1 MDSPVPVIFKRNK
14 GKPKPRE
21 KETVANLSADDAS
34 ETAEDPPSTLA
45 TKLKKKIQKAKPKS
59 RLSFGGDEEEG
70 DGEVF
75 KVKKSNLSKKMSL
88 GIYPATVPSSL
99 DQATISTNDSPKYDA
114 AYLEELKASTPSARP
129 PPMKVDPYDADMSV
143 DLADVSMQ
151 SMEIDTEETMSFIP
165 SQSSIKV
172 AKEKR
177 ERLRKTRDSG
187 EEEYISLSLARRE
200 DIPQGPHPESRLMRE
215 EDELGEGDDEF
226 AEYTS
231 AQERIALGKKSRK
244 LEASHRKEAMK
255 EMIQDAEEE
264 DEETVEWEQEQ
275 LRRGGHRTPEPSSSS
290 KAKQVYKAA
299 PIPSATPVP
308 SLAPAISRLSEQ
320 LALLTTSHAK
330 NSAALNSL
338 AQERAEVDDR
348 EKEMR
353 EMVEKAESKRAWF
366 EGFKE
371 WVESVA
377 SFLDEKYP
385 LLEKLE
391 EEHASLL
398 KERADMVNKRRREDD
413 EDDLALFIGPLPTVP
428 STIPNRVD
436 DFGRTISN
444 PDPVQERRE
453 RRVAR
458 IARRQIRTSQ
468 RRRPAGEEEGGYS
481 TDSSLAPADSN
492 AYTEALQ
499 SLATKRKEV
508 LSDVKAE
515 EFRDPGKGR
524 WNMWREK
531 YSDSYV
537 GAWGGLGVVSV
548 WEFWDGRDLHSF
560 RWYKGLYEYCRP
572 GEGKV
577 VEERD
582 LGPDGDLVA
591 SMIST
596 AVIPVIC
603 RAIEGGSLDVYSQKH
618 IRRMIDLSEEIEASV
633 ESGNAKFLMI
643 LKSVMTVF
651 QNAISATESSIAK
664 YNSAHQSVPGFN
676 PDAIP
681 ARKRFVNRR
690 VKLLKNLLRWRKYTG
705 ERFGL
710 GMLVGTLVESCIMT
724 VAKGG
729 WEVGGEDVAR
739 MPLRTT
745 VQRWLAHRDDLAQT
759 FSAVHEALKMT
770 ISGHSHTQGSF
781 GRSLP
786 ALSDPRD
793 LLNKPTTELGTI
805 AGSFSTPSLFLSSRY
820 HGPSPTKNML
830 MKRKTKTLSITPID
844 GPNGGNTYVNR
855 SPNSWESPSSSYSAP
870 ASFCQ
875 VFLSANTAVVA
886 TPRGDWLAL
895 NFGWG
900 VGTAMGVWVSGG
912 ISGGHINPAITIA
925 LATFRGF
932 PWKKVPIFILA
943 QVLGGLVGAACVYGN
958 YYHAINIVEGGVG
971 VRTLGTAGLFSTYAL
986 PYMTNVSAF
995 FDEFLGTAVLT
1006 IVVLAM
1012 GDRRNMQPPGG
1023 LAPLVLFL
1031 LVLGIGASLGMQTGY
1046 AINPARDLG
1055 PRIMTAMVGYGRQVF
1070 TFRNHYWI
1078 WCPVMG
1084 PILGAL
1090 FGAFVYDAFLYTGD
1104 DSVINKPNA
1113 QARRRHLRAQS
1124 EQRKRMP
1131 VTDEI
1136 V

>member
-1 MDSPVPVIFKRNK
+1 MSRVCHGTQSHNLPPSSVSAMNSPAPVIFKRNK

-21 KETVANLSADDAS
+21 KETVPSVSADDGS
-34 ETAEDPPSTLA
+34 ETLEDSPSTLA

-75 KVKKSNLSKKMSL
+75 KVKKSSLSKKMSL
-88 GIYPATVPSSL
+88 GIHPATVPSSL

-129 PPMKVDPYDADMSV
+129 PPMNVDPYDADMSV
-143 DLADVSMQ
+143 DLVDVSMQ
-151 SMEIDTEETMSFIP
+151 SAEMDTEETMSFIP
-165 SQSSIKV
+165 SESSIKV

-177 ERLRKTRDSG
+177 GRLRKMRDSG
-187 EEEYISLSLARRE
+187 EVEYISLSLTRIE
-200 DIPQGPHPESRLMRE
+200 DMPQGPHPESRLVRE

-244 LEASHRKEAMK
+244 LATSRRKEAMK

-264 DEETVEWEQEQ
+264 DEETAEWEQEQ
-275 LRRGGHRTPEPSSSS
+275 LRRGGHRTPEPSSSA
-290 KAKQVYKAA
+290 KVKQVYKAA

-308 SLAPAISRLSEQ
+308 SLAPAISRLSDQ

-366 EGFKE
+366 GSFKE

-391 EEHASLL
+391 EEHVSLL
-398 KERADMVNKRRREDD
+398 KERADMVDKRRREDD
-413 EDDLALFIGPLPTVP
+413 EDDLALFIGPLLTIPSTVP
-428 STIPNRVD
+428 DQVD
-436 DFGRTISN
+436 DFGRTIPN

-458 IARRQIRTSQ
+458 IARRQIRTFQ
-468 RRRPAGEEEGGYS
+468 RRRPAGEEEEGYS

-508 LSDVKAE
+508 LSDVKSE

-524 WNMWREK
+524 WNVWREK

-548 WEFWDGRDLHSF
+548 WEFWVRLECVGWDCIEDGRDLHSF

-572 GEGKV
+572 GEGKI

-603 RAIEGGSLDVYSQKH
+603 KAIEGGSLDVYSQKH

-633 ESGNAKFLMI
+633 ESGNAKFHMI

-710 GMLVGTLVESCIMT
+710 GMLVGTLVENCIMT

-739 MPLRTT
+739 M
-745 VQRWLAHRDDLAQT
+745 V
-759 FSAVHEALKMT
+759 
-770 ISGHSHTQGSF
+770 
-781 GRSLP
+781 
-786 ALSDPRD
+786 
-793 LLNKPTTELGTI
+793 
-805 AGSFSTPSLFLSSRY
+805 
-820 HGPSPTKNML
+820 
-830 MKRKTKTLSITPID
+830 
-844 GPNGGNTYVNR
+844 
-855 SPNSWESPSSSYSAP
+855 
-870 ASFCQ
+870 
-875 VFLSANTAVVA
+875 
-886 TPRGDWLAL
+886 
-895 NFGWG
+895 
-900 VGTAMGVWVSGG
+900 
-912 ISGGHINPAITIA
+912 
-925 LATFRGF
+925 
-932 PWKKVPIFILA
+932 
-943 QVLGGLVGAACVYGN
+943 
-958 YYHAINIVEGGVG
+958 
-971 VRTLGTAGLFSTYAL
+971 AGLLPEELIPFSL
-986 PYMTNVSAF
+986 QR
-995 FDEFLGTAVLT
+995 L
-1006 IVVLAM
+1006 
-1012 GDRRNMQPPGG
+1012 R
-1023 LAPLVLFL
+1023 
-1031 LVLGIGASLGMQTGY
+1031 
-1046 AINPARDLG
+1046 G
-1055 PRIMTAMVGYGRQVF
+1055 PR
-1070 TFRNHYWI
+1070 
-1078 WCPVMG
+1078 
-1084 PILGAL
+1084 
-1090 FGAFVYDAFLYTGD
+1090 
-1104 DSVINKPNA
+1104 
-1113 QARRRHLRAQS
+1113 
-1124 EQRKRMP
+1124 
-1131 VTDEI
+1131 
-1136 V
+1136 